1 VKDHKTPE
9 NDDKGVIM
17 KMDTN
22 SFYVLD
28 AGKDKWIFTSK
39 TEAIDQM
46 KVVVKNGD
54 GDATKLLSINTSEDN
69 WEITQV
75 PWKLIA
81 LELIKERG

>member
-1 VKDHKTPE
+1 MKDHKTPE
-9 NDDKGVIM
+9 NDGKGEIM
-17 KMDTN
+17 KMDTD

-28 AGKDKWIFTSK
+28 AGNDKWIFTSK

>member
-1 VKDHKTPE
+1 MKDPKSPE
-9 NDDKGVIM
+9 NNGKGERM
-17 KMDTN
+17 KMETEG
-22 SFYVLD
+22 FYVLD